1 MRRMLKMAYPLIFDH
16 VFPILPLPFLNS
28 GAPMKRLCM
37 AFFLISLFILPP
49 SVWGEAPKTPVQI
62 EADQMLS
69 SQKDNSV
76 FFSGKVEAKQEGLT
90 IHSDEMMVYYA
101 ADTDTAKP
109 AKGDKGK
116 GKGTVSSAP
125 GADGA
130 TVAQSPL
137 AGGIERLVAK
147 GHVEITKEGWVAT
160 GNQAEYF
167 SKERKVVLT
176 GDTKVWQN
184 NNLVTGETFIMYL
197 DEGKSIVE
205 RNSKK
210 GERVKAFFYPD
221 TEKR

>member
-1 MRRMLKMAYPLIFDH
+1 
-16 VFPILPLPFLNS
+16 
-28 GAPMKRLCM
+28 MKRFRVALT
-37 AFFLISLFILPP
+37 LVSIFILSP
-49 SVWGEAPKTPVQI
+49 SARAEAPKTPVQI

-76 FFSGKVEAKQEGLT
+76 FFSGKVEAKQEALT
-90 IHSDEMMVYYA
+90 IHSDEMTVHYTVGTEA
-101 ADTDTAKP
+101 GKQAK
-109 AKGDKGK
+109 AEKNTGS
-116 GKGTVSSAP
+116 V
-125 GADGA
+125 
-130 TVAQSPL
+130 QSPL
-137 AGGIERLVAK
+137 DGGIERLVAK

-184 NNLVTGETFIMYL
+184 NNLVTGDTFTMYL

-221 TEKR
+221 AEKR

>member
-1 MRRMLKMAYPLIFDH
+1 MKRFRAALFL
-16 VFPILPLPFLNS
+16 LPLGLLS
-28 GAPMKRLCM
+28 AP
-37 AFFLISLFILPP
+37 A
-49 SVWGEAPKTPVQI
+49 WGEPPKTPVQI

-90 IHSDEMMVYYA
+90 IHSDEMTVYYRA
-101 ADTDTAKP
+101 GTDTATQ
-109 AKGDKGK
+109 AKGGK
-116 GKGTVSSAP
+116 SKAP
-125 GADGA
+125 VPSKPDAGGAA
-130 TVAQSPL
+130 PSPL
-137 AGGIERLVAK
+137 DGGIERLLAT

-167 SKERKVVLT
+167 SKDRKVVIT

-184 NNLVTGETFIMYL
+184 NNLVTGDTFIMYL

-221 TEKR
+221 AEKH